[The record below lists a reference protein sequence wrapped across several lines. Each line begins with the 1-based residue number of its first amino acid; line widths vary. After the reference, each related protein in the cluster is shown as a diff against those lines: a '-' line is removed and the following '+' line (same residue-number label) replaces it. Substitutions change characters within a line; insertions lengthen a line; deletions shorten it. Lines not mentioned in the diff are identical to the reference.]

1 MAAINIAYVGGGST
15 RAPGT
20 VAAYILQ
27 AEAFAGLTITLI
39 DPNVEGLDLTR
50 RIAERM
56 AYKCGA
62 DITLRATTNL
72 EAGLTDADA
81 VLSSFRPGGF
91 EARHLDE
98 SIPLKYGVIGQ
109 ETQGPGGLFM
119 ALRSVKVIKEL
130 TELMQKVAPDAIL
143 FNYTNPVN
151 IVSQAVSLYSSV
163 PVVSLC
169 EGPIVFPREI
179 AAGAGLDPAKMDARM
194 IGLNHAC
201 WSVKQTYDTR
211 DVIPVLEQALERLLS
226 EDSNDRETIRRLEM
240 AVTLGAIPAS
250 YMKYY
255 YYRDEILDE
264 LRTKPTTRA
273 QDIVAAVPDY
283 LAHYREQAAHDD
295 PALQA
300 ERARGGIFEL
310 ELAVDVMDSVYN
322 DKAEV
327 WTLNVPNCGAI
338 SGMPDDLVVEVP
350 CKVTRHAVTPLVSSP
365 LPKAVRGLVGA
376 LGEYQDLA
384 ARAAWEEDRKL
395 ALQALVSNPLVP
407 SLPVA
412 KALYD
417 EIAQAHSPYLGA
429 GLR

>member
-27 AEAFAGLTITLI
+27 AEAFTGSTITLI

-56 AYKCGA
+56 AHKRGV

-72 EAGLTDADA
+72 EEGLRDADA

-109 ETQGPGGLFM
+109 ETQGPGGFFM
-119 ALRSVKVIKEL
+119 ALRSVKVVKEL
-130 TELMQKVAPDAIL
+130 TELMQKVAPNAIL

-179 AAGAGLDPAKMDARM
+179 ASGAGLEPAKMDARM

-201 WSVKQTYDTR
+201 WSVKQTYDAR
-211 DVIPVLEQALERLLS
+211 AAIPVLEQALERLLS
-226 EDSNDRETIRRLEM
+226 ENSRDRETIRRLEM

-255 YYRDEILDE
+255 YYRDELLDE

-273 QDIVAAVPDY
+273 QDIMAEVPDY
-283 LAHYREQAAHDD
+283 LTHYREQAASDD
-295 PALQA
+295 PTLQA

-322 DKAEV
+322 DKGEV

-338 SGMPDDLVVEVP
+338 SELPDDRVVEIP
-350 CKVTRHAVTPLVSSP
+350 CMVKRDAVTPLVSGP
-365 LPKAVRGLVGA
+365 LPKAVRALVGA

-395 ALQALVSNPLVP
+395 ALQALVSNPLVT

-417 EIAQAHSPYLGA
+417 EMAQAHAPYLGT